1 MIEDRR
7 SSSRIGAGT
16 HFPFR
21 FVVPQYAA
29 RLELIEVG
37 NYASIYADDL
47 TQIDSITELGTPLI
61 YGDPPLLDPSL
72 HLSARTDPRT
82 SQYFLKFLAHS

>member
-7 SSSRIGAGT
+7 SPSRIGACT

-21 FVVPQYAA
+21 FVVSQYAA
-29 RLELIEVG
+29 RFEVIEAG
-37 NYASIYADDL
+37 DYASVYSDNL
-47 TQIDSITELGTPLI
+47 TRIDSITELGTPLI
-61 YGDPPLLDPSL
+61 YGDPSLLDPFL

-82 SQYFLKFLAHS
+82 SQ